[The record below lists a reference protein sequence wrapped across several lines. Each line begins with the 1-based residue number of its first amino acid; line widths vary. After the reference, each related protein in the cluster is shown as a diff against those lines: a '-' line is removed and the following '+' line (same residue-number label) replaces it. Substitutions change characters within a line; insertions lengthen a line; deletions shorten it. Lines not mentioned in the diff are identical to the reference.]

1 MKFAITPCP
10 NDTFSYGAL
19 VSGRIKSDFEFEFL
33 DIEELNL
40 AAESGKYPVTKL
52 SFPAYL
58 KNAARYELMDAGAAL
73 GLGTGPVLV
82 VRKGEKFDPSKPVLV
97 PGMNTTAAML
107 LKFYAGA
114 GLDLRPAHFRGISSA
129 VARGEADAGVLI
141 HEGRF
146 VFSGEGLELAA
157 DLGGFWTERTR
168 LPVPLGC
175 ICVRRDCARL
185 RESAESLI
193 RESISAAFADPD
205 SVMGFVKEKAQH
217 LDGGVLRKH
226 IYAFVND
233 YSMDISRI
241 RGELLDGLA
250 RCAL

>member
-10 NDTFSYGAL
+10 NDTFSYAAL

-40 AAESGKYPVTKL
+40 AAEAGKYPVTKL

-58 KNAARYELMDAGAAL
+58 KNAERYELMDAGAAL

-82 VRKGEKFDPSKPVLV
+82 VRRGEKFDPSLPVLV
-97 PGMNTTAAML
+97 PGMNTTAAAL

-114 GLDLRPAHFRGISSA
+114 GLDMRPAYFRGISSA
-129 VARGEADAGVLI
+129 VARGGAAAGVLI

-175 ICVRRDCARL
+175 ICVRKDFARL
-185 RESAESLI
+185 RKSAENLI
-193 RESISAAFADPD
+193 RGSISAAFADPD
-205 SVMGFVKEKAQH
+205 SVIGFVREKAQH
-217 LDGGVLRKH
+217 LDGGVLRRH

-233 YSMDISRI
+233 YSMDISKI
-241 RGELLDGLA
+241 RGELLDALA
-250 RCAL
+250 GCAV